1 MMNFL
6 MSFLGFFSGREIQ
19 QRWANLR
26 SCFAREM
33 REQKKGTSGQAAQ
46 KRRKYVYFDQLL
58 FLLPTVEERETESN
72 LEPPESCL
80 DQEDSLV
87 PSEPPAVEQTPR
99 PPPSTG
105 RPKKKTTSYEQSLLD
120 ILKEKSDKREEIDED
135 KTFALSLVPALKRLS
150 FEKKFEAK
158 MEIMGVLHRLS
169 RAPPAPTQHNVNV
182 PLYQAYATLTAPGAS
197 YDGGNVS
204 YHQRCRTPY
213 AQTSGTPS
221 PSSSFQSVSNL
232 NEQSPTSEFY

>member
-1 MMNFL
+1 MLFL
-6 MSFLGFFSGREIQ
+6 DLFSAREIQ

-26 SCFAREM
+26 TCFSREM

-87 PSEPPAVEQTPR
+87 PSEPPAVEETPR
-99 PPPSTG
+99 PPPSSG
-105 RPKKKTTSYEQSLLD
+105 RPKKKTISYEQSLLD

-135 KTFALSLVPALKRLS
+135 KTFALSLVPGLKRLS

-158 MEIMGVLHRLS
+158 MEIMGVLHRFS
-169 RAPPAPTQHNVNV
+169 RPTPAPTQRNVNV
-182 PLYQAYATLTAPGAS
+182 PMYQAYATVASPGAT

-204 YHQRCRTPY
+204 YHQQYRPPY
-213 AQTSGTPS
+213 SATPS